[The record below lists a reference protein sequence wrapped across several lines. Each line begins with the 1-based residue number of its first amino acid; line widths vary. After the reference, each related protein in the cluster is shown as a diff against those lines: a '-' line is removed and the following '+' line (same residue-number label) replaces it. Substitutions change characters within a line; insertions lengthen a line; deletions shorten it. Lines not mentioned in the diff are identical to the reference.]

1 MNGRDVALLAATQVG
16 ISESPPNSNN
26 VRYNTWYYG
35 REVSGGSYPWCM
47 VFVQWVFAQLGVA
60 LPQRTAS
67 CGALMRAAQ
76 MSGQWVTADYRT
88 GDVVIYDFPGGAATD
103 HCGIIES
110 VTDSGVVAIEG
121 NTGSG
126 SDADGGQVQRRS
138 RAFSVI
144 VGAVRAKDLTEE
156 VTEEME
162 ERFNTVAG
170 CPSWA
175 ESTVDKLVALGYL
188 TGYSGKVDDQGPA
201 GGSGSQPGY
210 ATDPGYLRP
219 GRGIRIRHGAKA
231 GGNASGL
238 CRVSIFV
245 SFCICFL
252 HLGCSFF
259 MLKIKSH
266 KKKKARNPLELQAF
280 FW

>member
-1 MNGRDVALLAATQVG
+1 MTGRDVALLAATQVG
-16 ISESPPNSNN
+16 IRENPPNSNN

-35 REVSGGSYPWCM
+35 REVSGSAYPWCM

-110 VTDSGVVAIEG
+110 VTDSCVVAIEG

-188 TGYSGKVDDQGPA
+188 TGSSGKVDDQGRPA
-201 GGSGSQPGY
+201 DLDLSR
-210 ATDPGYLRP
+210 DMLRILVICD
-219 GRGIRIRHGAKA
+219 RA
-231 GGNASGL
+231 GVFG
-238 CRVSIFV
+238 
-245 SFCICFL
+245 
-252 HLGCSFF
+252 
-259 MLKIKSH
+259 
-266 KKKKARNPLELQAF
+266 
-280 FW
+280 

>member
-1 MNGRDVALLAATQVG
+1 MTGRDVALLAATQVG

-35 REVSGGSYPWCM
+35 REVSGSAYPWCM

-76 MSGQWVTADYRT
+76 MSGEWVTADYRP

-103 HCGIIES
+103 HCGLVES
-110 VTDSGVVAIEG
+110 VTGSGVVAIEG

-144 VGAVRAKDLTEE
+144 VGAVRARDLMEE

-162 ERFNTVAG
+162 ERFNTVAS
-170 CPSWA
+170 CPKWA
-175 ESTVDKLVALGYL
+175 QATVDKLVALGYL
-188 TGYSGKVDDQGPA
+188 TGSSGKVDDQGRPA
-201 GGSGSQPGY
+201 DLDLSR
-210 ATDPGYLRP
+210 DMLRILVICD
-219 GRGIRIRHGAKA
+219 RA
-231 GGNASGL
+231 GVFG
-238 CRVSIFV
+238 
-245 SFCICFL
+245 
-252 HLGCSFF
+252 
-259 MLKIKSH
+259 
-266 KKKKARNPLELQAF
+266 
-280 FW
+280 

>member
-1 MNGRDVALLAATQVG
+1 MTSRDVALLAATQVG
-16 ISESPPNSNN
+16 ISENPPSSNN

-35 REVSGGSYPWCM
+35 REVSGSSYPWCM

-76 MSGQWVTADYRT
+76 MSGQWVTADYRP

-103 HCGIIES
+103 HCGIVES

-138 RAFSVI
+138 RAWSVI
-144 VGAVRAKDLTEE
+144 VGAVRAKDLMEE
-156 VTEEME
+156 VTSEVED
-162 ERFNTVAG
+162 RFNTVAG

-175 ESTVDKLVALGYL
+175 QATVDKLVALGYL
-188 TGYSGKVDDQGPA
+188 TGNSGKVDDQGRPA
-201 GGSGSQPGY
+201 DLDLSR
-210 ATDPGYLRP
+210 DMLRILVICD
-219 GRGIRIRHGAKA
+219 RA
-231 GGNASGL
+231 GVFG
-238 CRVSIFV
+238 
-245 SFCICFL
+245 
-252 HLGCSFF
+252 
-259 MLKIKSH
+259 
-266 KKKKARNPLELQAF
+266 
-280 FW
+280 

>member
-76 MSGQWVTADYRT
+76 MSGQWVTADYRP

-103 HCGIIES
+103 HCGIVES
-110 VTDSGVVAIEG
+110 ATDSGVVAIEG

-144 VGAVRAKDLTEE
+144 VGAVRAKDLAEE

-162 ERFNTVAG
+162 DRFNTVAS
-170 CPSWA
+170 CPKWA
-175 ESTVDKLVALGYL
+175 QATVDKLVALGYL
-188 TGYSGKVDDQGPA
+188 TGSSGKVDDQGRPA
-201 GGSGSQPGY
+201 DLDLSR
-210 ATDPGYLRP
+210 DMLRILVICD
-219 GRGIRIRHGAKA
+219 RA
-231 GGNASGL
+231 GVFG
-238 CRVSIFV
+238 
-245 SFCICFL
+245 
-252 HLGCSFF
+252 
-259 MLKIKSH
+259 
-266 KKKKARNPLELQAF
+266 
-280 FW
+280 

>member
-1 MNGRDVALLAATQVG
+1 MNGRNVALLAATQVG
-16 ISESPPNSNN
+16 ISENPPSSNN

-35 REVSGGSYPWCM
+35 REVSGSSYPWCM
-47 VFVQWVFAQLGVA
+47 VFVQWVYAQLGVA

-76 MSGQWVTADYRT
+76 MSGQWVTADYRP

-103 HCGIIES
+103 HCGIVES

-144 VGAVRAKDLTEE
+144 VGAVRAKDLMEE
-156 VTEEME
+156 VTKEMVD
-162 ERFNTVAG
+162 RYDTVAG

-175 ESTVDKLVALGYL
+175 QSTVDKLVAMGYL
-188 TGYSGKVDDQGPA
+188 TGSSGKVDDQGRPA
-201 GGSGSQPGY
+201 DLDLSR
-210 ATDPGYLRP
+210 DMLRILVICD
-219 GRGIRIRHGAKA
+219 RA
-231 GGNASGL
+231 GVFG
-238 CRVSIFV
+238 
-245 SFCICFL
+245 
-252 HLGCSFF
+252 
-259 MLKIKSH
+259 
-266 KKKKARNPLELQAF
+266 
-280 FW
+280 